1 MRLNFFI
8 NAVSK
13 KAVLILFNND
23 RQIIST
29 KYIDI
34 FWNESE
40 KLTWIIDRF
49 VLENKINYNDLQNLV
64 VVNWPWSFT
73 WVRTIVL
80 IINTINFLIW
90 KNITSINFFD
100 LFDKYPIVKSSSK
113 RDLFVKFDKKTKIE
127 VIKNEDFIHIAN
139 ENSIKEIFWDLNN
152 KDIFD
157 ISLIDNINYDNIIRN
172 LNFKKDKLI
181 SPLYIKKPNIS

>member
-40 KLTWIIDRF
+40 KLTWIIDSF
-49 VLENKINYNDLQNLV
+49 LLENKINYNDLQNLV